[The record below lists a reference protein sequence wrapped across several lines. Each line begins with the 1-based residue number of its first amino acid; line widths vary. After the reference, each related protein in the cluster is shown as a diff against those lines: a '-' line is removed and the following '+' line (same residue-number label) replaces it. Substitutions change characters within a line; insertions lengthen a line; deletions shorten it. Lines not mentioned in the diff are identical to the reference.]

1 MKIMIIRQPD
11 INSFL
16 YLSDDYGSYGRFG
29 LTKTGSFYVL
39 PEESSTPENTLI
51 GGFWAANK
59 VKEIL
64 YLYPGGPVSEF
75 EIFVN
80 DIIGSKKIEDIVCA
94 AGFENYNNT
103 VN

>member
-1 MKIMIIRQPD
+1 MKIMIIRHPD

-29 LTKTGSFYVL
+29 ITKSGRFYVL
-39 PEESSTPENTLI
+39 PEESSNPDNTLI

-75 EIFVN
+75 EIFVHDMIESKQIN
-80 DIIGSKKIEDIVCA
+80 DIVDA
-94 AGFENYNNT
+94 AGLSDDNNLHI
-103 VN
+103 

>member
-29 LTKTGSFYVL
+29 LTKSGGFYVL
-39 PEESSTPENTLI
+39 PENSSNPDNTLI
-51 GGFWAANK
+51 GGFWAADK

-75 EIFVN
+75 EIFVQ
-80 DIIGSKKIEDIVCA
+80 DIIESKQIVDIVKA
-94 AGFENYNNT
+94 SGIEKYNSA